1 MNIPNAISL
10 ARLFAVP
17 VIVWLIL
24 QQHLMAAFWLS
35 LVAALS
41 DAVDGIVAKHFQS
54 ETVLGGYL
62 DPIADK
68 TLLVCGYVT
77 LGHEGYL
84 PVWLVIMVVFRDA
97 LIIGGA
103 LLFQT
108 ITSTLNMQPLLISKV
123 NPFCQ
128 LVMAVGV
135 LGVAGFAVE
144 DHGLSELM
152 AYIVGTTTLASGGA
166 YVVLWT
172 RRAGQI
178 VDSRM
183 DMSREEGD

>member
-1 MNIPNAISL
+1 MNIPNTISL

-24 QQHLMAAFWLS
+24 QQHLVAAFWLS

-84 PVWLVIMVVFRDA
+84 PVWLVIMVVF
-97 LIIGGA
+97 GGA

-123 NPFCQ
+123 NTFCQ